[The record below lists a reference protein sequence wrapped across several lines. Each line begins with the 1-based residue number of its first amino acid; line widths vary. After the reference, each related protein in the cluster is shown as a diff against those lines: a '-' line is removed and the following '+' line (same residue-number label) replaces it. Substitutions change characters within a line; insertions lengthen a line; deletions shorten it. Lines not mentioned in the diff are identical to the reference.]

1 MKPLARAIVW
11 GGLLAGTG
19 DLVFALSYYG
29 MKLKVF
35 QGVAA
40 GLIGREAAL
49 AGGAATFALGVAL
62 HYGLALIWAALFCIV
77 ALRRPALL
85 RHATVAGLAYGLVV
99 YFGMNHVVLP
109 LSALRLPF
117 WPLRL
122 DAAAI
127 AAHCLVFGLPI
138 ALAARR
144 VLLGGPR
151 RGQPVNDRDSTRL
164 P

>member
-1 MKPLARAIVW
+1 MKPLTRAIVW

-29 MKLKVF
+29 AKLSVF

-49 AGGAATFALGVAL
+49 SGGAATFALGVGL
-62 HYGLALIWAALFCIV
+62 HYVIALIWAAIFCI
-77 ALRRPALL
+77 AGLRVPALL
-85 RHATVAGLAYGLVV
+85 RNATAAGLAYGLVV

-109 LSALRLPF
+109 LSALHTPFLP
-117 WPLRL
+117 WRI

-127 AAHCLVFGLPI
+127 AAHCVLFGFPIGLV
-138 ALAARR
+138 ARR
-144 VLLGGPR
+144 VLIGP
-151 RGQPVNDRDSTRL
+151 PPRDAADA
-164 P
+164 

>member
-1 MKPLARAIVW
+1 MTDKPLTRAIVW

-29 MKLKVF
+29 LKLRVF

-49 AGGAATFALGVAL
+49 AGGPATFALGVVL
-62 HYGLALIWAALFCIV
+62 HYLIALVWAALFCV
-77 ALRRPALL
+77 AALRLPALL
-85 RHATVAGLAYGLVV
+85 RHAAVAGLAYGLVV
-99 YFGMNHVVLP
+99 YFGMNNVVLP
-109 LSALRLPF
+109 LSALRTPF
-117 WPLRL
+117 WPPKL
-122 DAAAI
+122 DAAAM

-144 VLLGGPR
+144 GLLGP
-151 RGQPVNDRDSTRL
+151 PVKAV

>member
-35 QGVAA
+35 QTVAA
-40 GLIGREAAL
+40 GLIGKEAAL
-49 AGGAATFALGVAL
+49 GGGVATFVLGVAL
-62 HYGLALIWAALFCIV
+62 HYGIALIWAAIFCF
-77 ALRRPALL
+77 AGLRLPALL
-85 RHATVAGLAYGLVV
+85 RNATFTGLAYGVIV
-99 YFGMNHVVLP
+99 YFGMNDVVLP
-109 LSALRLPF
+109 LSALHTPF
-117 WPLRL
+117 WPPKVDNVAL
-122 DAAAI
+122 

-144 VLLGGPR
+144 MLIGP
-151 RGQPVNDRDSTRL
+151 PKRDAGDA
-164 P
+164 

>member
-1 MKPLARAIVW
+1 MKPVTRAIVW

-29 MKLKVF
+29 MQLRVF

-49 AGGAATFALGVAL
+49 GGGPATFALGVAL
-62 HYGLALIWAALFCIV
+62 HYGIALIWAALFCV
-77 ALRRPALL
+77 AGLRLPALL
-85 RHATVAGLAYGLVV
+85 RNATAAGLAYGFVV

-109 LSALRLPF
+109 LSALHAPF
-117 WPLRL
+117 WPPKI
-122 DAAAI
+122 DAVAL
-127 AAHCLVFGLPI
+127 AAHCFLFGLPI

-144 VLLGGPR
+144 CVLGP
-151 RGQPVNDRDSTRL
+151 PVR
-164 P
+164 